1 MKPPR
6 VAVLTGAGISTGAGI
21 PDFRGPDGVWTK
33 NPERAGL
40 LDIDAY
46 LGSAILRAD
55 AWKDWRDNP
64 AWDAKPTPAHHA
76 LTRLVRAGLASCV
89 LTQNFDGL
97 HQAAG
102 LKDHHVVELHGTIR
116 TASCRTCHISVPTES
131 VIKRLDMRPDPTCT
145 WCGGILKVD
154 VVYFGETLPAA
165 ALDRAVREAEGC
177 DIFVAIGTSLSVYPV
192 AGLVGSAVHAG
203 AKLIIVNNEPS
214 NYDDEA
220 HKIIREPIDEAV
232 PALVEDLIDRL

>member
-6 VAVLTGAGISTGAGI
+6 VAVLTGAGISTGAGV
-21 PDFRGPDGVWTK
+21 PDFRGPNGVWTK

-46 LGSAILRAD
+46 LGSAALRAD
-55 AWKDWRDNP
+55 AWLDWRDNP
-64 AWDAKPTPAHHA
+64 AWNATPTLAHHA

-102 LKDHHVVELHGTIR
+102 LKDHQVVELHGTIR
-116 TASCRTCHISVPTES
+116 TASCRTCNIAVPTDS
-131 VIKRLDMRPDPTCT
+131 LFKRLHIRPDPTCS

-154 VVYFGETLPAA
+154 VVYYGETLPAE
-165 ALDRAVREAEGC
+165 ALDRAVREAEAC
-177 DIFVAIGTSLSVYPV
+177 DIFVAIGTTLSVYPV
-192 AGLVGSAVHAG
+192 AGLVGNAVHAG
-203 AKLIIVNNEPS
+203 AKLIIVNNEPTG
-214 NYDDEA
+214 YDEDA
-220 HKIIREPIDEAV
+220 YRVIRDPIDEAV
-232 PALVEDLIDRL
+232 PALVADLIDRL

>member
-1 MKPPR
+1 MKLPR

-21 PDFRGPDGVWTK
+21 PDFRGPNGVWTK
-33 NPERAGL
+33 SPERAGL

-46 LGSAILRAD
+46 LGSAVLRAD

-64 AWDAKPTPAHHA
+64 AW
-76 LTRLVRAGLASCV
+76 TRLVRAGFAGCV

-102 LKDHHVVELHGTIR
+102 LKDHQVVELHGTIR
-116 TASCRTCHISVPTES
+116 TASCRKCHISLPTED
-131 VIKRLDMRPDPTCT
+131 VFKRLKVRPDPVCS

-154 VVYFGETLPAA
+154 VVYFGETLPAE
-165 ALDRAVREAEGC
+165 ALDRAVREAETC
-177 DIFVAIGTSLSVYPV
+177 DFFVAIGTTLSVYPV
-192 AGLVGSAVHAG
+192 AGLAASAVRAG
-203 AKLIIVNNEPS
+203 AKLIIVNDEPT

-232 PALVEDLIDRL
+232 PALVADFMDRL